1 VQAGQLYIQSAPSDN
16 RGAAFAAVRYALA
29 PNRTV
34 QALTLK
40 TATDPVTP
48 LVLLACRTGSAW
60 SAVDAGAWS
69 AAPKVDTSACV
80 NGQKASDGQS
90 WVFPA
95 GTLQLDTV
103 LDIAIVPGLDP
114 TTKTQTPF
122 AITFA
127 EPTNDAVTTI
137 ELTPPSVSP
146 SPPTLSAT
154 PGATAQPSSPTVAAG
169 LPADKIG
176 QTATAPVKQAA
187 TQPPTDPTPITTAAS
202 TRDKRLGY
210 LLMLLATATGLYAW
224 RQDKTTASNPGALTN
239 NTGSEP
245 RGLGRFQRVRNEQ
258 PPALT

>member
-1 VQAGQLYIQSAPSDN
+1 
-16 RGAAFAAVRYALA
+16 
-29 PNRTV
+29 NRTV

-40 TATDPVTP
+40 TANDPGIPVA
-48 LVLLACRTGSAW
+48 LLACRTGSAW
-60 SAVDAGAWS
+60 SAADAGAWS

-80 NGQKASDGQS
+80 NGQKAADGQS
-90 WVFPA
+90 WLFPA

-114 TTKTQTPF
+114 TTKTPTPF

-137 ELTPPSVSP
+137 EVTPPSISP
-146 SPPTLSAT
+146 SPPTLTAT
-154 PGATAQPSSPTVAAG
+154 PGASNPHPSPPPVAAG

-176 QTATAPVKQAA
+176 QTATAPVIQAA
-187 TQPPTDPTPITTAAS
+187 TPPSGNPTPVQTAAS

-210 LLMLLATATGLYAW
+210 FLILLAAAIGLYAW
-224 RQDKTTASNPGALTN
+224 RQDKKIASNRGALV
-239 NTGSEP
+239 GAGCEP